1 MAARV
6 VARVHP
12 ARDEAEGIL
21 VAHPGRPIAGGIVRD
36 VAATSNPIAPGA
48 TSTGTVDVDIAINPL
63 VWIQRLDG
71 LDAGTYVPG
80 GGGETA
86 EDDFCVWTNQGT
98 GNYQITVTSTSTSM
112 TASSGTD
119 SVTYVTRLN
128 LAGTDGSVGTVVT
141 DGDTET
147 GSTGA
152 PGAFPPPSCATDNA
166 SVHVTFAEVGN
177 LDGATAGSYTDEL
190 QLLVEPN

>member
-1 MAARV
+1 MLSLKSIARKGLLALCV
-6 VARVHP
+6 FGAFLVGSVH
-12 ARDEAEGIL
+12 
-21 VAHPGRPIAGGIVRD
+21 
-36 VAATSNPIAPGA
+36 AATSNPVAPGA

-80 GGGETA
+80 GGGEAA
-86 EDDFCVWTNQGT
+86 EDDFCVWTNLGT
-98 GNYQITVTSTSTSM
+98 GNFQVTVTSTSTTM

-119 SVTYVTRLN
+119 TVAYTTLLN
-128 LAGTDGSVGTVVT
+128 LGGTDGSIGTPVV

-166 SVHVTFAEVGN
+166 SVRVEFTEAGN
-177 LDGATAGSYTDEL
+177 LDGATAGNYTDEL